1 VEVHGVTPPR
11 CYCGLNAR
19 TCVAAIHLPPRALA
33 THMHAIRFD
42 SRRILRRLAFRGR
55 ATQQVSSSPSISQR
69 ECPARWSAE
78 REGGSIHVRTMRP
91 RGTELLGMAG
101 PTRTACSHL
110 SDPACPSPI
119 YPSYI
124 EVVGHRTP
132 KHILPRNVNRVL
144 DMSNIRSVQTRARG
158 RHFAASSRY
167 SGDLRTSTSVAAPR
181 KQGHHICLE
190 MMIARN
196 RPNLVQFSQLSPTRK
211 WATNEA
217 HTFTSS
223 PELNPFHSSR
233 LVAKPR
239 KADKD
244 THPWSASPLRRPCS
258 LPHAVPAPPSSSAR
272 SPAGPWAWS
281 RVRAK
286 ARLLLVLA
294 RWFSPSYEND
304 GEEEDAEFG
313 GGGTA
318 GPNPTTTPPSTSN
331 KLSTG
336 VSHLLAF
343 CLVGASKFEC
353 FRMVLKLYYS

>member
-55 ATQQVSSSPSISQR
+55 ATQQVSSSPSISVRLVGRRRGRGDPSMFAPCGHAGLSCWAWLDRHGQPAVT
-69 ECPARWSAE
+69 CPIRPVRRPSIRHTSRWLAT
-78 REGGSIHVRTMRP
+78 GHQSIYY
-91 RGTELLGMAG
+91 
-101 PTRTACSHL
+101 
-110 SDPACPSPI
+110 PAT
-119 YPSYI
+119 
-124 EVVGHRTP
+124 G
-132 KHILPRNVNRVL
+132 NVNRVL

-258 LPHAVPAPPSSSAR
+258 LPHTVPAPPSSSAR

>member
-1 VEVHGVTPPR
+1 MGRGSTRRHSPSVLLRLECSNMR
-11 CYCGLNAR
+11 CCN
-19 TCVAAIHLPPRALA
+19 
-33 THMHAIRFD
+33 
-42 SRRILRRLAFRGR
+42 
-55 ATQQVSSSPSISQR
+55 SSPSSRAGNPHACDSIRFPPDPEEASFPRPGNTTSIFVAIHQ
-69 ECPARWSAE
+69 CPARWSAE

-101 PTRTACSHL
+101 PTRTACSHYL
-110 SDPACPSPI
+110 SDPARPSPI

-167 SGDLRTSTSVAAPR
+167 SGELRTSTSVAAPR

-223 PELNPFHSSR
+223 PELNPFHSTR

-258 LPHAVPAPPSSSAR
+258 APHTVPALPSSSAR

-294 RWFSPSYEND
+294 RWFSPERR
-304 GEEEDAEFG
+304 GRG
-313 GGGTA
+313 GCGVWRRRDR
-318 GPNPTTTPPSTSN
+318 GPEPDYDPALDVEQIEYGC
-331 KLSTG
+331 LSFVG
-336 VSHLLAF
+336 VLS
-343 CLVGASKFEC
+343 CRC
-353 FRMVLKLYYS
+353 IQI